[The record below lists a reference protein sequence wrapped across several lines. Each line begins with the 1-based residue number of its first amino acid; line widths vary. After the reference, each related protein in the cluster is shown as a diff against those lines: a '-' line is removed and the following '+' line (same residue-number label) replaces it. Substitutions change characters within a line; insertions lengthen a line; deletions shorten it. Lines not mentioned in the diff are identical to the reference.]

1 MQASEAPGAK
11 TRNARLFLVDESRF
25 VDCLIGAGGNATMQV
40 RVRTPMTLPEDV
52 ILCEEATGLAFE
64 CRVNWCK
71 HDLIGLIVVGIC
83 NHSRRPILLSKCAMG
98 AAWAHETRVG

>member
-1 MQASEAPGAK
+1 MQELETLGAK
-11 TRNARLFLVDESRF
+11 TKNARLFLVAESRF

-40 RVRTPMTLPEDV
+40 RVRTPITLPEDV

-64 CRVNWCK
+64 CQVNWCK

-83 NHSRRPILLSKCAMG
+83 NRSRRPVLLSKCAIPHARSVRRRG
-98 AAWAHETRVG
+98 